1 MRRLCTALVF
11 SNLFISLQF
20 KTNLSSGGIWH
31 FQNKIRDVLFFYLQ
45 RHFPN
50 SPHTL
55 EMHSCTLYLGQTA
68 EYLCQSQLCEQI
80 ANQTGGSV
88 RQPGPALSLSST
100 DRTSVPRRRLLTRP
114 RPASAVL
121 DLWRPVPDREL
132 HTHYSEVG
140 SLPRLRHRPAAT
152 IMLHSPGQRRMA
164 ARSRPCS
171 VIESSVT
178 RETQSTELHHR
189 VRIINNASIH
199 TLYKKYTQSNH
210 TILSNCLRLV
220 LKKHESTMTEAHS
233 SLNQLGDKN
242 RASP

>member
-1 MRRLCTALVF
+1 MSFFFLPAETF
-11 SNLFISLQF
+11 S
-20 KTNLSSGGIWH
+20 H
-31 FQNKIRDVLFFYLQ
+31 F
-45 RHFPN
+45 
-50 SPHTL
+50 PHTL

-100 DRTSVPRRRLLTRP
+100 DRTSVPRRRLLARP

-121 DLWRPVPDREL
+121 DLRRPVPDREL

-140 SLPRLRHRPAAT
+140 SLPRLRRRPVAT

-189 VRIINNASIH
+189 VRIINNTSLH
-199 TLYKKYTQSNH
+199 TLLRKNTYNQ
-210 TILSNCLRLV
+210 TI
-220 LKKHESTMTEAHS
+220 
-233 SLNQLGDKN
+233 
-242 RASP
+242 